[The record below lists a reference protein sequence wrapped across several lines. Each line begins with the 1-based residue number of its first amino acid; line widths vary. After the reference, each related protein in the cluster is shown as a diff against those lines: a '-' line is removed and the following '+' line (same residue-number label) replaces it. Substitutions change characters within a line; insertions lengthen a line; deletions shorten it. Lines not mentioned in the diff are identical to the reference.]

1 MHVIAAKAVALKVAA
16 TEEFKAR
23 QERTLSGAKILAER
37 LTGSDVAGAG
47 VSVLTGGTDVHLV
60 LVDLRDS
67 PLDGQQ
73 AEDLLHE
80 VGITVNRNAVPFDP
94 RPPMVTS
101 GLRIGTPRW
110 PPVDS
115 ATSSSPR
122 SPTSSRPRWPRGRR
136 PTSRRCVLA
145 YRRSRWTSR
154 STTASSSGD
163 SRAGSETGYPIG
175 LWSIL
180 DTDELVIALEKAL
193 PELSEEHQLDIARG
207 SPTIGCRDAGRNF
220 AFLGGEDWDP
230 SDSTMSDEAKAALM
244 ALLLLKDNLPSYHRV
259 LAMFFPAFSDWRA
272 LVGTWTA
279 EDNRHAIVL
288 RDYLVVTRA
297 VDPVDAE
304 NRRRIHV
311 VAGYRQHEEDV
322 ASLTPMSVLALLA
335 VHELQTAAFAERM
348 RGAVTDDVLAQIL
361 TKIHAD
367 DASQARYFIG
377 FLGAGMVAD
386 QDATVS
392 AIDGR

>member
-1 MHVIAAKAVALKVAA
+1 M
-16 TEEFKAR
+16 
-23 QERTLSGAKILAER
+23 
-37 LTGSDVAGAG
+37 
-47 VSVLTGGTDVHLV
+47 
-60 LVDLRDS
+60 
-67 PLDGQQ
+67 
-73 AEDLLHE
+73 
-80 VGITVNRNAVPFDP
+80 
-94 RPPMVTS
+94 
-101 GLRIGTPRW
+101 
-110 PPVDS
+110 
-115 ATSSSPR
+115 
-122 SPTSSRPRWPRGRR
+122 
-136 PTSRRCVLA
+136 
-145 YRRSRWTSR
+145 
-154 STTASSSGD
+154 
-163 SRAGSETGYPIG
+163 
-175 LWSIL
+175 SIL

-193 PELSEEHQLDIARG
+193 PELSEEHQLDIAVWQ
-207 SPTIGCRDAGRNF
+207 PHDWVPWDAGRNF

-335 VHELQTAAFAERM
+335 VHELQTAGFAERM

-392 AIDGR
+392 AIDWALTDIAPIGSDVADFDEQFALIADYENDQTRAAIAKAIVDGVKLNSVEGLSDEAKAATERILALAAGA